1 LHPARGIVAV
11 KDLNLRIEP
20 GEVFGLLGP
29 NGSGKSTTLKII
41 LGLVSPT
48 HGRTE
53 IFGRDSRLVESREAV
68 GFLPENPYFY
78 KYLSGEETLRFFGRL
93 CGLGGARLKEQINE
107 LIELVGL
114 TRARKRRL
122 GTYSKG
128 MLQRIGLAQALIHD
142 PRLVILDEPTAG
154 VDPAG
159 SREIRDLILDLKRRG
174 ITVLLSSHLLA
185 QAQEICDRVGILADG
200 VLVREGHLQ
209 ELIAIENQTE
219 LVIADASTQLVNE
232 IESVI
237 NRSNAKLIEC
247 RKSTTTLE
255 RLFLEATAKND
266 EARMSNDEVKM
277 TNESASTLQRFNAST
292 LAKPY
297 RAFSIGRISAITL
310 NTLTELTRLRVF
322 YVLLVF
328 ALLLIG
334 SSIFMAQFSFQ
345 QEFQILK
352 DVSLGAISIFTSLLA
367 IVATARLL
375 PQDIEDRTVYTIL
388 AKPVPRFEY
397 VLGKIAGVLL
407 LLAIS
412 TLVMSAAFLLVL
424 FLREQAVI
432 HATLGQMAGA
442 PPEQLADALR
452 AIRSSA
458 LNIDIFPGIIIIYL
472 KACLL
477 AALTLFVSTFATTN
491 IFTIVVM
498 AFIYFIGHLQ
508 ATAREYWLQEHSS
521 GLLTRVFLA
530 IVALLFPD
538 LQAFNLVDDIV
549 AGTAISMAVFAK
561 TALLGIF
568 YTTIYTLLAAFVFYG
583 KEL

>member
-1 LHPARGIVAV
+1 
-11 KDLNLRIEP
+11 
-20 GEVFGLLGP
+20 
-29 NGSGKSTTLKII
+29 
-41 LGLVSPT
+41 
-48 HGRTE
+48 
-53 IFGRDSRLVESREAV
+53 
-68 GFLPENPYFY
+68 
-78 KYLSGEETLRFFGRL
+78 
-93 CGLGGARLKEQINE
+93 
-107 LIELVGL
+107 
-114 TRARKRRL
+114 
-122 GTYSKG
+122 
-128 MLQRIGLAQALIHD
+128 
-142 PRLVILDEPTAG
+142 
-154 VDPAG
+154 
-159 SREIRDLILDLKRRG
+159 
-174 ITVLLSSHLLA
+174 
-185 QAQEICDRVGILADG
+185 
-200 VLVREGHLQ
+200 
-209 ELIAIENQTE
+209 
-219 LVIADASTQLVNE
+219 
-232 IESVI
+232 
-237 NRSNAKLIEC
+237 
-247 RKSTTTLE
+247 
-255 RLFLEATAKND
+255 
-266 EARMSNDEVKM
+266 M
-277 TNESASTLQRFNAST
+277 TNTEKASTLQRFNVST
-292 LAKPY
+292 TAKPH
-297 RAFSIGRISAITL
+297 RPFSLSRILAITF

-352 DVSLGAISIFTSLLA
+352 DISLGAISIFTSLLA

-375 PQDIEDRTVYTIL
+375 PQDLEDRTVYTIL

-424 FLREQAVI
+424 YLREQAVI
-432 HATLGQMAGA
+432 HATLGQMSGA
-442 PPEQLADALR
+442 PPEQIADALR

-549 AGTAISMAVFAK
+549 AGTAISLALFTK